1 MNQIHWVLN
10 LMTEI
15 HWVLIL
21 SALDRKPDMDI
32 RNLMQLEGGGTVR
45 GAYKNQEGQEREKS
59 VPFRDGWS
67 RAGRIMRAKEGMSP
81 PRGR

>member
-1 MNQIHWVLN
+1 MNQIDWVLN

-32 RNLMQLEGGGTVR
+32 RNLMRLEGGGTIR
-45 GAYKNQEGQEREKS
+45 GDDNNQEGQEREKS
-59 VPFRDGWS
+59 LPFRDGWS
-67 RAGRIMRAKEGMSP
+67 RAELGGSCERKKE
-81 PRGR
+81 